1 MSEKINVL
9 GIFIDQHYVDDILVH
24 IAEDWQNEGLSTYG
38 VITMNLL
45 MAAKEN
51 PDIKRFIEELDVSI
65 IGEIE
70 VLEAAGI
77 EDEKMIKEVSSRKFF
92 RRFFSRISE
101 EGNSVFLLG
110 EAKEQVDA
118 FYKYLLDNYPR
129 LIAAG
134 SDYLDCDK
142 ADSTDRVINEI
153 NSLLPELV
161 ITCAD
166 SVEMKKFVLENRKKM
181 NAKIWISLPLEYLAK
196 NDMGLKTSWLSK
208 LLKKTTFKKMVS
220 TYNSKKE
227 NDS

>member
-1 MSEKINVL
+1 MSKKINVL
-9 GIFIDQHYVDDILVH
+9 GIFIDQYYTDDILVR
-24 IAEDWQNEGLSTYG
+24 IADDWQNEGLSTYG

-45 MAAKEN
+45 MTAKEN

-65 IGEIE
+65 IGEAE

-92 RRFFSRISE
+92 RRFFSQISE

-110 EAKEQVDA
+110 EGKEQVDA
-118 FYKYLLDNYPR
+118 FYKYLLNDYPK

-142 ADSTDRVINEI
+142 ADSADRVINEI

-166 SVEMKKFVLENRKKM
+166 SVEMKKFVMENRKKM
-181 NAKIWISLPLEYLAK
+181 NAKIWISLPFESLAK
-196 NDMGLKTSWLSK
+196 NDIGLKSSWLSK